1 MSSSLAPSSRRIA
14 LVAAC
19 PFPSPQG
26 SQVFVGQMAERLAAR
41 GHVVHLLT
49 YGQGVEQVGRGYRHH
64 RIPRLPGDDASRSGP
79 SLVKPM
85 LDALMTARLV
95 SLVRSER
102 VEVVHAHNY
111 EAAVVALAARTWTG
125 VPVVYHS
132 HNLMGDELE
141 TYFEAAPARRAASMA
156 GAWLDR
162 SVPRRADRVIALC
175 RWSADRLLEAGCDE
189 AALAVIPPAVD
200 DEGPL
205 EVVAEDRG
213 FFGLGIEDFVV
224 TYCGNVDAYQNLPL
238 LVRAMALLRE
248 SAPGPSGP
256 RLLLATHAD
265 PAGLRGEIAAAGLDG
280 VVLVREVRG
289 ALEARR
295 AVAAADLV
303 ALPRRLGSGYPV
315 KLLNYM
321 SAAKAVV
328 SAGCGSKVL
337 RDGVDGVLVPDDD
350 AAALAEAI
358 DRCRRDPERRRGL
371 GVAARRTYL
380 ERLTWE
386 CVLPQIEDVYAGLE
400 RVSPVTVVRS

>member
-1 MSSSLAPSSRRIA
+1 
-14 LVAAC
+14 
-19 PFPSPQG
+19 
-26 SQVFVGQMAERLAAR
+26 MAERLAAR

-49 YGQGVEQVGRGYRHH
+49 YGQGVQQTGRGYRHH
-64 RIPRLPGDDASRSGP
+64 RIARLPGDDASRSGP

-95 SLVRSER
+95 TLARAEGLQI
-102 VEVVHAHNY
+102 VHAHNY
-111 EAAVVALAARTWTG
+111 EAAVVALAARTFTK

-141 TYFEAAPARRAASMA
+141 TYFESAAARTAASMA
-156 GAWLDR
+156 GTWLDR

-205 EVVAEDRG
+205 EVLADDRA
-213 FFGLGIEDFVV
+213 FFGLGVEDFVV
-224 TYCGNVDAYQNLPL
+224 AYCGNLDAYQNLPL
-238 LVRAMALLRE
+238 LLRAIGLLRDRPAVAG
-248 SAPGPSGP
+248 SSRL

-265 PAGLRGEIAAAGLDG
+265 PDGLRGEVAAAGLDEM
-280 VVLVREVRG
+280 VRVREVRG
-289 ALEARR
+289 AVEARR
-295 AVAAADLV
+295 AVAVADLV

-350 AAALAEAI
+350 AGALAEAI
-358 DRCRRDPERRRGL
+358 DRCRLDPERRRDL
-371 GVAARRTYL
+371 GQAARRTYL

-400 RVSPVTVVRS
+400 RVSPVTLVRS

>member
-1 MSSSLAPSSRRIA
+1 
-14 LVAAC
+14 
-19 PFPSPQG
+19 
-26 SQVFVGQMAERLAAR
+26 MAERLAAR

-49 YGQGVEQVGRGYRHH
+49 YGQGVQQTGRGYRHH
-64 RIPRLPGDDASRSGP
+64 RIARLPGDDASRSGP

-95 SLVRSER
+95 SLTRAEGL
-102 VEVVHAHNY
+102 EIVHAHNY
-111 EAAVVALAARTWTG
+111 EAAVIALAARVVTG

-141 TYFEAAPARRAASMA
+141 TYFESGTARTAASMA

-189 AALAVIPPAVD
+189 AALAVIPPAVE

-205 EVVAEDRG
+205 EVLAGDRAS
-213 FFGLGIEDFVV
+213 FGLGAEDFVA
-224 TYCGNVDAYQNLPL
+224 TYCGNLDAYQNLPL
-238 LVRAMALLRE
+238 LLRAMGLLRDRAGAA
-248 SAPGPSGP
+248 SSGL
-256 RLLLATHAD
+256 RFLLATHAD
-265 PAGLRGEIAAAGLDG
+265 PGGLRAEVQAAGLDE
-280 VVLVREVRG
+280 VVRVREVRG
-289 ALEARR
+289 AAEARR
-295 AVAAADLV
+295 AVAVADLV

-337 RDGVDGVLVPDDD
+337 RDGVDGVVVPDDD
-350 AAALAEAI
+350 AAALAGAI
-358 DRCRRDPERRRGL
+358 DRCRRDPERRRDL
-371 GVAARRTYL
+371 GRAARRTYL

-386 CVLPQIEDVYAGLE
+386 CVLPQIENVYAGLE
-400 RVSPVTVVRS
+400 RVSPVTQVRS

>member
-1 MSSSLAPSSRRIA
+1 
-14 LVAAC
+14 
-19 PFPSPQG
+19 
-26 SQVFVGQMAERLAAR
+26 MAERLAAR

-49 YGQGVEQVGRGYRHH
+49 YGQGVQQTGRGYRHH
-64 RIPRLPGDDASRSGP
+64 RIARLPGDDASRSGP

-95 SLVRSER
+95 SLTRAEGL
-102 VEVVHAHNY
+102 EIVHAHNY
-111 EAAVVALAARTWTG
+111 EAAVIALAARVVTG

-141 TYFEAAPARRAASMA
+141 TYFESGTARTAASMA

-205 EVVAEDRG
+205 EVLAGDRA
-213 FFGLGIEDFVV
+213 FFGLDVEDFVV
-224 TYCGNVDAYQNLPL
+224 TYCGNLDAYQNLPL
-238 LVRAMALLRE
+238 LLRAMGLLRDRAVAA
-248 SAPGPSGP
+248 SSGL

-265 PAGLRGEIAAAGLDG
+265 PGGLRGEVRAAGLDE
-280 VVLVREVRG
+280 VVRVREVRG
-289 ALEARR
+289 AVEARR
-295 AVAAADLV
+295 AVAVADLV

-337 RDGVDGVLVPDDD
+337 RDGVDGVVVPDDD
-350 AAALAEAI
+350 AAALAGAI
-358 DRCRRDPERRRGL
+358 DLCRRDPERRRDL
-371 GVAARRTYL
+371 GRAARRTYL

-386 CVLPQIEDVYAGLE
+386 CVLPQIENVYAGLE
-400 RVSPVTVVRS
+400 RVSPITLVRS